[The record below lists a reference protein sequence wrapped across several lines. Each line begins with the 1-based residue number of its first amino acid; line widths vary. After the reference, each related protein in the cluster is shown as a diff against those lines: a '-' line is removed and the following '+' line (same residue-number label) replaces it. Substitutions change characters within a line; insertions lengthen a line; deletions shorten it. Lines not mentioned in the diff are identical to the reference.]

1 MASTACRRPSPS
13 PKGTRHSKDPQGGFE
28 RSLAGE
34 GLPLASAERGYIDRR
49 VRSLDQERTDVELKP
64 IANQVVVLMG
74 ASSGIGRETALRLAK
89 RGAKMVVAAR
99 SEAGLRSLED
109 DLRELGGEV
118 TTVVADVSEFEQ
130 VEAVAQSAVEEYGR
144 LDTWVHLAAVGL
156 FAPFDQTRSEEFRR
170 VLDVDLMGQVYGA
183 MAALPHIKR
192 EGSGGLVHISSVVGK
207 RSTPLESAYSA
218 SKHGVEGFLESLR
231 VELLQEGWNSIGVTN
246 VIPAAINTPF
256 FTKARTKLGVKPK
269 GFPPIYQPGVVADAI
284 LYSAEKAPREIVAG
298 GAGKG
303 MLLGQ
308 RLSPRLMDALMV
320 RGGFG
325 SQMTDQ
331 PKSAADPDGLF
342 APMEGQDRAEG
353 EFGEQ
358 ALHRSYLTWLDT
370 RPALKWSIG
379 VAGLAI
385 ALGALREK

>member
-1 MASTACRRPSPS
+1 M
-13 PKGTRHSKDPQGGFE
+13 K
-28 RSLAGE
+28 
-34 GLPLASAERGYIDRR
+34 
-49 VRSLDQERTDVELKP
+49 LKP
-64 IANQVVVLMG
+64 VGEQVVVVMG

-118 TTVVADVSEFEQ
+118 TTVVADVCEFSQ
-130 VEAVAQSAVEEYGR
+130 VEAVAQRAVEEYGR
-144 LDTWVHLAAVGL
+144 LDTWVHLAAAGL
-156 FAPFDQTRSEEFRR
+156 FAPFDQTQPEEFRR
-170 VLDVDLMGQVYGA
+170 VVEVDLMGQVYGA

-192 EGSGGLVHISSVVGK
+192 EGSGALVHISSVVGK
-207 RSTPLESAYSA
+207 RSAPLQSAYSA
-218 SKHGVEGFLESLR
+218 CKLGIDGFLESLR

-246 VIPAAINTPF
+246 VMPAAINTPF

-298 GAGKG
+298 GASKG
-303 MLLGQ
+303 MLLTQ
-308 RLSPRLMDALMV
+308 RLSPCLMDALMV

-325 SQMTDQ
+325 SQMTDE
-331 PKSAADPDGLF
+331 PKSTADPEALF

-358 ALHRSYLTWLDT
+358 ALPRSPLTWLDT
-370 RPALKWSIG
+370 HRSL
-379 VAGLAI
+379 
-385 ALGALREK
+385 

>member
-1 MASTACRRPSPS
+1 M
-13 PKGTRHSKDPQGGFE
+13 K
-28 RSLAGE
+28 
-34 GLPLASAERGYIDRR
+34 
-49 VRSLDQERTDVELKP
+49 LKP
-64 IANQVVVLMG
+64 VGEQVAAVVG
-74 ASSGIGRETALRLAK
+74 ASSGIGRETALRFAK
-89 RGAKMVVAAR
+89 RDAKVVLAAR
-99 SEAGLRSLED
+99 SEAGLRALEEEI
-109 DLRELGGEV
+109 RGLGGQA
-118 TTVVADVSEFEQ
+118 TSVVADVSEFEQ
-130 VEAVAQSAVEEYGR
+130 VETVARVAVEEYGR

-156 FAPFDQTRSEEFRR
+156 FASFDRTRPEEFRR
-170 VLDVDLMGQVYGA
+170 VVDVDLMGQVYGA
-183 MAALPHIKR
+183 MAALPRIKG
-192 EGSGGLVHISSVVGK
+192 EGRGALVHVSSVVGK
-207 RSTPLESAYSA
+207 RSVPLQSAYCA
-218 SKHGVEGFLESLR
+218 SKHGVDGFLESLR
-231 VELLQEGWNSIGVTN
+231 VELMHEGWKNIGVTN
-246 VIPAAINTPF
+246 VMPAAINTPF

-269 GFPPIYQPGVVADAI
+269 GFPPVYQPGVVADAI
-284 LYSAEKAPREIVAG
+284 LHSAEEAPREMVAG

-379 VAGLAI
+379 VAGLAM